1 MVEATSADAPTADSA
16 EAKETSAESATS
28 ATPAPTTTTTLNI
41 GRIQPKLELHYTC
54 GVCELRSTKQFSRVA
69 YEKGVVIIRCGGCES
84 LHLISDNLGWFGED
98 KNIEEIMRKRGEAVE
113 RGRRD
118 ADGNILLE
126 NSNSNTAGDDTI
138 TTDLE
143 HDGTQTVVEESEDCI
158 LITPTAAVR

>member
-1 MVEATSADAPTADSA
+1 MVEESSPVEGKEVSVETTPTATA
-16 EAKETSAESATS
+16 
-28 ATPAPTTTTTLNI
+28 TTTTLNI

-84 LHLISDNLGWFGED
+84 LHLISDNLGWFGDE
-98 KNIEEIMRKRGEAVE
+98 KNVEEIMRKRGEAVE

-126 NSNSNTAGDDTI
+126 NNSNNNSANASDTI

-158 LITPTAAVR
+158 LITPTSAVR

>member
-1 MVEATSADAPTADSA
+1 VPLRHAATDTSAMVEESRPVEGKEASVETTA
-16 EAKETSAESATS
+16 
-28 ATPAPTTTTTLNI
+28 TTTTLNI

-84 LHLISDNLGWFGED
+84 LHLISDNLGWFGDE
-98 KNIEEIMRKRGEAVE
+98 KNVEEIMRKRGEAVE

-126 NSNSNTAGDDTI
+126 NNNNNSANTNDTI

-158 LITPTAAVR
+158 LITPTSAVR

>member
-16 EAKETSAESATS
+16 EAKETSAESTS
-28 ATPAPTTTTTLNI
+28 AAPTTTTTLNI

-118 ADGNILLE
+118 ADGNILLD